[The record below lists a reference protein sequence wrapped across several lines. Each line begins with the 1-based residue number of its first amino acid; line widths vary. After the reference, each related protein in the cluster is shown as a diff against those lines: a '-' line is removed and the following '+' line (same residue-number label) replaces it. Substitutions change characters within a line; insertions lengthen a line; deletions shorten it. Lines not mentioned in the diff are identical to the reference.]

1 MAERNYHENEKQG
14 SVTRRPVR
22 VGPLTAVAVPLLILA
37 FLFRPTLPSVAA
49 PDFAYFPPQ
58 PSSSVRASKWE
69 PLATTTAAER
79 ETTESESTEPE
90 TSVADA
96 LLTLP
101 SDSPVQ
107 PFEPTTIGMPP
118 LEEEATTTPLPTPT
132 PKPQAWLDRIVPEN
146 GERPLSYF
154 DDALFIGDSRTE
166 GLMLSQLIPSATYF
180 TDIGISARHFFT
192 KKIPFADG
200 RELTMSQGL
209 ALRDFGKIYL
219 CIGINDIGDPQDAF
233 LNNYS
238 RMVDFI
244 RQEEPQALLYVVSI
258 LPVSQARDDEGNWV
272 NNDNVW
278 RFNDLLLEFCADH
291 GLPYLDAAAAVSD
304 EYGKL
309 PADASADG
317 LHLSH
322 ALLEK
327 YVYFLRTHTL
337 GD

>member
-1 MAERNYHENEKQG
+1 M
-14 SVTRRPVR
+14 TRHPVR
-22 VGPLTAVAVPLLILA
+22 VGPLTAIAVPLLILS

-58 PSSSVRASKWE
+58 PAPSVRASEWE
-69 PLATTTAAER
+69 PLVTTRAVEW
-79 ETTESESTEPE
+79 EPTESTATEPQNDRM
-90 TSVADA
+90 DA
-96 LLTLP
+96 LLTLS
-101 SDSPVQ
+101 SDSPMQ
-107 PFEPTTIGMPP
+107 PYEPTTIGMPP
-118 LEEEATTTPLPTPT
+118 VEEEPTTTPRPTPT
-132 PKPQAWLDRIVPEN
+132 PTTLPQAWLDQIVPEH

-166 GLMLSQLIPSATYF
+166 GLMLSRLIPSATYF
-180 TDIGISARHFFT
+180 TDIGISARHFFS

-219 CIGINDIGDPQDAF
+219 CIGINDIGDPQDLF
-233 LNNYS
+233 LSNYQ
-238 RMVDFI
+238 RMVEFI
-244 RQEEPQALLYVVSI
+244 RQEEPQAILYVVSI
-258 LPVSQARDDEGNWV
+258 LPVSQSRDDQGDWV

-278 RFNDLLLEFCADH
+278 RFNDLLLELCVDYR
-291 GLPYLDAAAAVSD
+291 LPYLDAAAAVSD

-309 PADASADG
+309 PGDASVDG

-327 YVYFLRTHTL
+327 YVHFLRTHTL
-337 GD
+337 DD